1 MMPSE
6 FDDPRSTL
14 SDTADRL
21 AWLVVLLV
29 LAGLLVGLTA
39 GGCR

>member
-6 FDDPRSTL
+6 FDDPRTSAT
-14 SDTADRL
+14 DTADRL
-21 AWLVVLLV
+21 AWLGVLLV
-29 LAGLLVGLTA
+29 LAGLLIGLTA